1 MARGKRNFIPGSK
14 KEKIS
19 LFHIFSKGYFQTVE
33 LTKKLVT
40 ALMLSSIVIIFSG
53 LSGVYLYTRRV
64 NTPFV
69 VLVDRESGDVINSKV
84 LEKPNLSNIEEKQI
98 EYFISKLIIDSRSV
112 PLDKT
117 FYQKKLDSLSYFLT
131 KDGGQDLKNSL
142 KKEDVK
148 EKINSNVQ
156 VTVDINN
163 IAKLDKN
170 KYQVMWTESTFKPFE
185 NMNSKSK
192 YIGIIE
198 VRLVPVKT
206 KEMMKENPF
215 GIMSSNINI
224 SKSK

>member
-84 LEKPNLSNIEEKQI
+84 LEKPKETNSS
-98 EYFISKLIIDSRSV
+98 SK
-112 PLDKT
+112 
-117 FYQKKLDSLSYFLT
+117 
-131 KDGGQDLKNSL
+131 
-142 KKEDVK
+142 
-148 EKINSNVQ
+148 
-156 VTVDINN
+156 
-163 IAKLDKN
+163 
-170 KYQVMWTESTFKPFE
+170 KPFGKKRVE
-185 NMNSKSK
+185 DNSSSSAKPRGNNNKFASKKS
-192 YIGIIE
+192 E
-198 VRLVPVKT
+198 T
-206 KEMMKENPF
+206 
-215 GIMSSNINI
+215 SAT
-224 SKSK
+224 SKNRRTNSGFKNN